1 MLSDAEKVSGTVQQF
16 LTQYFKNL
24 AFMLFAICSTLWTF
38 IIFIT
43 RQKYVKVFKSP
54 LGQIIFFFFGI
65 PNFLSSNSVS
75 INILNE
81 ASHQN
86 QVVWVLRIVKKM
98 KQREIFFFSQN
109 TLFQKCAF
117 SCVQHEW
124 PIVSSEGELLC
135 F

>member
-1 MLSDAEKVSGTVQQF
+1 MLSDAGKVFGTVQQF
-16 LTQYFKNL
+16 LIQYFKNL

-54 LGQIIFFFFGI
+54 LGQITFFFCI

-86 QVVWVLRIVKKM
+86 KVV
-98 KQREIFFFSQN
+98 
-109 TLFQKCAF
+109 
-117 SCVQHEW
+117 
-124 PIVSSEGELLC
+124 
-135 F
+135 